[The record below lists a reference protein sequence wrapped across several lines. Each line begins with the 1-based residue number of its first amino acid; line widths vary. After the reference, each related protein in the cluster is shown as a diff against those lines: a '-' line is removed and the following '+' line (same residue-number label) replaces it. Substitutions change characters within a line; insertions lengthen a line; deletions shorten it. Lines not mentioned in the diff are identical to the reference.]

1 MGCEAIN
8 NYLAYESSRLGP
20 WFYQRGAFANSPELQ
35 MITREEYPREM
46 GYDFR
51 ILTYERAAPTSILSW
66 TTASAFSASGE
77 GADCGA
83 CANSFNAVDV
93 GYTTRTATLYKHE
106 LKSRMVCVEDFKAAW
121 EVKQQLDAI
130 MDQLQNYVK
139 LAWEQR
145 AREDM
150 FTFSKHKVVCDGTLY
165 GNSTSS
171 MAAAYP
177 AACATDVLQQPVLDA
192 WYSRLYR
199 DGAAAGAVGM
209 NGSAPILP
217 LIIGPEASRALL
229 LQDTNIRADL
239 RDAAP
244 SKLITG
250 LYVSNTFRNY
260 AHVITPYPRRFTC
273 SGGAYTEV
281 APFTSESA
289 TVLTKAEVAAAY
301 QNAPYEEA
309 IVWNRNV
316 ITHMVP
322 RPISNPGGNTSFD
335 PVSYTG
341 EWRWANIADQDGT
354 NVFNSQGRF
363 YGRLYVSPR
372 PVHPEFGVSYV
383 FRRCNTELAALPST
397 CTYS

>member
-1 MGCEAIN
+1 MSCEAIN

-66 TTASAFSASGE
+66 STASAFSADGQST
-77 GADCGA
+77 DCGA

-199 DGAAAGAVGM
+199 DGAAAGAVG
-209 NGSAPILP
+209 P
-217 LIIGPEASRALL
+217 LV
-229 LQDTNIRADL
+229 D
-239 RDAAP
+239 
-244 SKLITG
+244 
-250 LYVSNTFRNY
+250 
-260 AHVITPYPRRFTC
+260 
-273 SGGAYTEV
+273 
-281 APFTSESA
+281 
-289 TVLTKAEVAAAY
+289 
-301 QNAPYEEA
+301 
-309 IVWNRNV
+309 
-316 ITHMVP
+316 
-322 RPISNPGGNTSFD
+322 
-335 PVSYTG
+335 
-341 EWRWANIADQDGT
+341 
-354 NVFNSQGRF
+354 
-363 YGRLYVSPR
+363 
-372 PVHPEFGVSYV
+372 
-383 FRRCNTELAALPST
+383 AALPGELSAEAGAADDDRQRDAVGGMADAHFGEAGALALRWFHESAD
-397 CTYS
+397 CG